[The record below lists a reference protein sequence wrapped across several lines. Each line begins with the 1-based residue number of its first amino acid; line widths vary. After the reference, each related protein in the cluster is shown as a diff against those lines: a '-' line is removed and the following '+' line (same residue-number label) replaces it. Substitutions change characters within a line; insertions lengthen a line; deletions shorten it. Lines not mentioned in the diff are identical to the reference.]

1 MKSKLWGRQHQCAS
15 FPGWSIVSWRWAHC
29 QQTHTD
35 SWRPSGKISQVCKHY
50 THWLG
55 SNDLVHTTQQYKL
68 IWCIMCVHTI
78 NSDISTCCVC
88 CAQVWCFDIK
98 RYGTFY
104 NTGMILWYIKVWYF
118 GVYIYRYG
126 TLINSSSKKSQNL
139 IIINICLL
147 QSKPVILQHSF
158 SCLLIP
164 NHTFLYNQTL
174 HKMQKT

>member
-1 MKSKLWGRQHQCAS
+1 MRSKLWGRQHQCAS

-35 SWRPSGKISQVCKHY
+35 SWRPSGKTSQVCKHY

-55 SNDLVHTTQQYKL
+55 SSDLVHTTQQYKL

-78 NSDISTCCVC
+78 SNDISTCCVC
-88 CAQVWCFDIK
+88 CAQVWYFNIK

-118 GVYIYRYG
+118 GVCVCVYIYIQVWYFHKIFIQKVPEFNNNKYLPSTIKACHLA
-126 TLINSSSKKSQNL
+126 TLVFVFTHP
-139 IIINICLL
+139 
-147 QSKPVILQHSF
+147 KPSIF
-158 SCLLIP
+158 I
-164 NHTFLYNQTL
+164 
-174 HKMQKT
+174 